1 MPTAVPEMLPRTFTA
16 TSLAALAL
24 AKLAVLVKLRLALDW
39 SIVATPANEAAVIV
53 ALVVPSYTLAP
64 IVMSLIVNDFGV
76 NLTVF

>member
-1 MPTAVPEMLPRTFTA
+1 MLPSTFTA

-39 SIVATPANEAAVIV
+39 SIFATPAKEAAVIV

-64 IVMSLIVNDFGV
+64 IAMSVIVNDFGV